1 MISLGMFGTLL
12 YIACKASVIND
23 MTHEIR
29 DILFVLDMKKEKK

>member
-1 MISLGMFGTLL
+1 MFGTLL

-29 DILFVLDMKKEKK
+29 DLIISRREK